1 MTQFFILFAVATVIS
16 AVGFKKFVY
25 FISIGYGFAITGIGG
40 CFTHSF

>member
-25 FISIGYGFAITGIGG
+25 FISIGTCNYDSGIV
-40 CFTHSF
+40 S